1 MGDALHNS
9 MCSVIYNALCIA
21 MNNAA
26 CSAARAVPQ
35 LHAPDGARWCQIG
48 GKAGPHLIEL
58 FAVDGGGLS
67 PVCNS
72 AVS

>member
-35 LHAPDGARWCQIG
+35 FHAPDGARWG
-48 GKAGPHLIEL
+48 
-58 FAVDGGGLS
+58 
-67 PVCNS
+67 
-72 AVS
+72 